1 MKTLLS
7 LLLALVVPT
16 IAWAQYPNK
25 PVRMIV
31 PFAPGGA
38 SDFVGR
44 ILQPRLTELLGQ
56 QIVVDN
62 RAGASGNIGMDAAAK
77 SAPDGYTIYLG
88 NVGTVA
94 LNPAVFP
101 KLGGHPDQGLH
112 RHHAGGGR
120 AGRAGGASRSCRRR
134 RSRRSSPSPRRIPAS
149 STTPRPAPAAR
160 TGSRWKCSA
169 RSRAASTWCTCPT
182 KAAPGPAVTGLV
194 GGETHLMFVTA
205 SSAMNHV
212 KSGRIRLIAVTSAKR
227 LEAFPDAP
235 TMAESGFPE
244 LTSGSW
250 QGIFVPTGTPKD
262 VVDKLYGAIMETMKT
277 PEVRAAAGE
286 RRRRGRHQRAG
297 RVRAVRRQGDRALGQ
312 GGEGSG
318 RHRRVE
324 KTNEQPERR
333 AMANA
338 GMVALDWQQRINW
351 DRVRKYRL
359 ERAREK
365 MKAHGLGAMLLMY
378 DENVR
383 YVTST
388 LTPGWN
394 RLKPGLRYAMLCGD
408 DAPVLFEQGDIGFQI
423 QRHSP
428 WIPKDHVR

>member
-1 MKTLLS
+1 MKKLLC
-7 LLLALVVPT
+7 LLVALGVPT

-25 PVRMIV
+25 PIRMIV

-101 KLGGHPDQGLH
+101 KLAVTPTKDFVAITQVVDVPGVLVVNPELQAKTVKEIVAIAKAYPGKLNYASPGAGSQNRLEMEVF
-112 RHHAGGGR
+112 RKVAGGLDMVHVPYK
-120 AGRAGGASRSCRRR
+120 GGA
-134 RSRRSSPSPRRIPAS
+134 
-149 STTPRPAPAAR
+149 
-160 TGSRWKCSA
+160 
-169 RSRAASTWCTCPT
+169 
-182 KAAPGPAVTGLV
+182 GPAVAGLV

-250 QGIFVPTGTPKD
+250 QGIFVPTGTPKE
-262 VVDKLYGAIMETMKT
+262 VVDKLYGVIMETMKT
-277 PEVRAAAGE
+277 AEVRQRLANGGVEVVTSAPGE
-286 RRRRGRHQRAG
+286 FAQFVAKETERWGK
-297 RVRAVRRQGDRALGQ
+297 AVR
-312 GGEGSG
+312 E
-318 RHRRVE
+318 
-324 KTNEQPERR
+324 
-333 AMANA
+333 A
-338 GMVALDWQQRINW
+338 GATA
-351 DRVRKYRL
+351 
-359 ERAREK
+359 E
-365 MKAHGLGAMLLMY
+365 
-378 DENVR
+378 
-383 YVTST
+383 
-388 LTPGWN
+388 
-394 RLKPGLRYAMLCGD
+394 
-408 DAPVLFEQGDIGFQI
+408 
-423 QRHSP
+423 
-428 WIPKDHVR
+428 

>member
-1 MKTLLS
+1 MMRFLV
-7 LLLALVVPT
+7 LLAALLPS
-16 IAWAQYPNK
+16 IAFSQYPNK
-25 PVRMIV
+25 AIRMIV

-101 KLGGHPDQGLH
+101 KLAVTPTKDFVAITQVVDVPGVLVVNPELQAKTVKEIVAIAKAYPGKLNYASPGAGSQNRLEMEVF
-112 RHHAGGGR
+112 RKVAGGLDMVHVPYK
-120 AGRAGGASRSCRRR
+120 GGA
-134 RSRRSSPSPRRIPAS
+134 
-149 STTPRPAPAAR
+149 
-160 TGSRWKCSA
+160 
-169 RSRAASTWCTCPT
+169 
-182 KAAPGPAVTGLV
+182 GPAVAGLV

-250 QGIFVPTGTPKD
+250 QGIFVPTGTPKE
-262 VVDKLYGAIMETMKT
+262 VVDKLYGVIMETMKT
-277 PEVRAAAGE
+277 AEVRQRLANGGVEVVTSAPGE
-286 RRRRGRHQRAG
+286 FAQFVAKETERWGK
-297 RVRAVRRQGDRALGQ
+297 AVR
-312 GGEGSG
+312 E
-318 RHRRVE
+318 
-324 KTNEQPERR
+324 
-333 AMANA
+333 A
-338 GMVALDWQQRINW
+338 GATA
-351 DRVRKYRL
+351 
-359 ERAREK
+359 E
-365 MKAHGLGAMLLMY
+365 
-378 DENVR
+378 
-383 YVTST
+383 
-388 LTPGWN
+388 
-394 RLKPGLRYAMLCGD
+394 
-408 DAPVLFEQGDIGFQI
+408 
-423 QRHSP
+423 
-428 WIPKDHVR
+428 